1 MSTKGDIHSQI
12 AIEKLHWY
20 SKLILKDVNI
30 DIIMA
35 SIYLLKVSNHQSL
48 LYPTL
53 YTLPDVTKPQ

>member
-1 MSTKGDIHSQI
+1 MSTKGDIHFQI

-35 SIYLLKVSNHQSL
+35 SI
-48 LYPTL
+48 
-53 YTLPDVTKPQ
+53 